1 MVAQKTKSGE
11 FIMRNLEKDRHDYIS
26 AKDKYSKLGV
36 DTDNAI
42 EKLKTL
48 SLSIHCWQGD
58 DVTGLESDGDLNG
71 GIAVTGNYPGK
82 ARNGEE
88 LRADIDKAFSLI
100 PGKKKLNLHAMYAE
114 FDGKKADRDEIGIE
128 NFSKWLDWAKE
139 NGFGLDF
146 NPTYFSH
153 SMFKDGMTIAH
164 PDKKVRKFWVEHSK
178 RTREIGAEFGKQLG
192 QTCVNNIWI
201 PDGMKDTPADRMKY
215 RSILKESL
223 DEIFEQ
229 DFDKEYLADALE
241 SKLFGIGSE
250 SFVVGSNEFYLGYA
264 VKNNKVICLD
274 SGHYHPTET
283 ISDKISAALLYVDKV
298 LLHVSRGVRWD
309 SDHVTALTEDTL
321 MIARECVNSGFD
333 RIYYATDYFDASIN
347 RIAAWVIGARAFL
360 RAMLLALL
368 EMPAIKRAEDNFDFT
383 TRFALLEEQKQLPWG
398 AVWDEFCRQCGVP
411 IGFKWIDKVRAYE
424 ENVLSKR

>member
-1 MVAQKTKSGE
+1 MCNNIKNGQDYVYAKEKYKS
-11 FIMRNLEKDRHDYIS
+11 Y
-26 AKDKYSKLGV
+26 GV
-36 DTDNAI
+36 DTDKAI
-42 EKLKTL
+42 DKLMTL
-48 SLSIHCWQGD
+48 CLSIHCWQGD
-58 DVTGLESDGDLNG
+58 DVTGLESDGDLTG

-114 FDGKKADRDEIGIE
+114 FDGARADRDEIGIE
-128 NFSKWLDWAKE
+128 HFSNWLQWAKQ
-139 NGFGLDF
+139 NDVGLDF

-153 SMFKDGMTIAH
+153 DKLRDGLTIAH
-164 PDKKVRKFWVEHSK
+164 PDKGIRKFWVEHSK
-178 RTREIGAEFGKQLG
+178 RTREIGAQFGKELG

-201 PDGMKDTPADRMKY
+201 PDGMKDTPADRLKY
-215 RSILKESL
+215 RQILKDSL

-229 DFDKEYLADALE
+229 EFDKEYLADALE

-250 SFVVGSNEFYLGYA
+250 SFVVGSSEFYLGYA

-283 ISDKISAALLYVDKV
+283 IADKISSCLLYLDKV

-309 SDHVTALTEDTL
+309 SDHVTALTEDTML
-321 MIARECVNSGFD
+321 IARECVRSGMD
-333 RIYYATDYFDASIN
+333 RVYCATDYFDASIN
-347 RIAAWVIGARAFL
+347 RIAAWVIGSRAFL

-368 EMPAIKRAEDNFDFT
+368 EMPAIKRAEDSYDFT
-383 TRFALLEEQKQLPWG
+383 TRFALMEEQKQLPWG
-398 AVWDEFCRQCGVP
+398 LVWDEYCRRCGVP
-411 IGFKWIDKVRAYE
+411 LGFEWIDEVRKYE
-424 ENVLSKR
+424 EDILSMR